1 MSIKIDRAALI
12 TGGVL
17 LALFAVCAVQFPFV
31 LSTRVLGNLLTDNA
45 VLGMLAIGM
54 TVVIITGGIDLSV
67 GSVMAFV
74 AVLLAVMISQ
84 MGIDPWIAFTTAIA
98 FGIGF
103 GALQGLAIHTLGAPP
118 FIVTLAGMFVA
129 RGAASMMTQES
140 IAIVHPLY
148 DTLGQLAIPLPGAG
162 RLTFSAILMLIGF
175 VAVAILLRR
184 TRTGANIY
192 ALGGNMR
199 AAQLLGVPI
208 RSTIV
213 TTYALS
219 GFTAA
224 LAGILYSL
232 YTRSGYPLAGI
243 GAELDAIAATVIGGT
258 LLSGG
263 YGGVLGT
270 LLGTLILGLIQL
282 YITLQGTWSSWV
294 AKIAIGALL
303 LAFIVSQRLL
313 SDGALR
319 FRRAKGDHAA

>member
-1 MSIKIDRAALI
+1 MKLKIDRTALI
-12 TGGVL
+12 TGSVL
-17 LALFAVCAVQFPFV
+17 LALFALCAIQFPFV
-31 LSTRVLGNLLTDNA
+31 LSTRVLTNLLTDNA

-54 TVVIITGGIDLSV
+54 TVVIVTGGIDLSV

-74 AVLLAVMISQ
+74 AVLLAVMITQ
-84 MGIDPWIAFTTAIA
+84 LGIDPWFAFSTAIA
-98 FGIGF
+98 FGIAF
-103 GALQGLAIHTLGAPP
+103 GALQGLAIHALGAPP

-148 DTLGQLAIPLPGAG
+148 DALGQAAIPLPGAG
-162 RLTFSAILMLIGF
+162 RLTLSAIVMLIGF
-175 VAVAILLRR
+175 AAVAVLLRR

-192 ALGGNMR
+192 ALGGNSR

-219 GFTAA
+219 GLTAA

-313 SDGALR
+313 STGRLR
-319 FRRAKGDHAA
+319 PRRTKG